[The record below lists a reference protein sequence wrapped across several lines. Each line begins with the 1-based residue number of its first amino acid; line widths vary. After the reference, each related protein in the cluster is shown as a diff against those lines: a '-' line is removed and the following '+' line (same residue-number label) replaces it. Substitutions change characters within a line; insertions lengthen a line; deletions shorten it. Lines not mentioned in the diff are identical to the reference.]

1 MKLLK
6 QLLMLITVGVL
17 VYACS
22 STPIKKKPSKEQPVV
37 IANDS
42 LEYEIVIIDIG
53 FNFYLNS
60 IAKPMDFYSLSYLE
74 RKNYVFVSA
83 WNRRARNPS
92 QYNVNIYG
100 NVIDYQINLSY
111 GLEVNYKLYWYFKFA
126 EQKYKMRLR

>member
-1 MKLLK
+1 M
-6 QLLMLITVGVL
+6 IVGVL

-22 STPIKKKPSKEQPVV
+22 STPVKNKVIKEQPVV

-60 IAKPMDFYSLSYLE
+60 IAKPMSFHSLSYLE
-74 RKNYVFVSA
+74 SKNYVFVSA

-92 QYNVNIYG
+92 QFNVNIYG
-100 NVIDYQINLSY
+100 NFIDYQINVSY